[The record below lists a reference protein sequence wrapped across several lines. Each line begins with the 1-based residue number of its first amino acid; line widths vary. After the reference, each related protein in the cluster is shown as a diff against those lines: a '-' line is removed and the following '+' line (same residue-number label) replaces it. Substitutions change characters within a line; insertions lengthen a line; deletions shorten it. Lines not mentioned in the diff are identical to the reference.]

1 MPCDEDYNNI
11 NPQTYEGIFYQ
22 EQENFGDFGLEGL
35 EDLENDADT
44 RGEIVTDL
52 NDIDML
58 TKAHEMKSLRVM
70 MMTSLHRARIPTLY
84 THVIVTVMKSLRV
97 MMMMMMMMSISI
109 YVEEK
114 MMLMILVCISILYVC
129 YFGCAMMN

>member
-1 MPCDEDYNNI
+1 MLSEDDYNNI

-44 RGEIVTDL
+44 RGEILTDL

-58 TKAHEMKSLRVM
+58 TKTHENEEPQSDDDDEPPPCEDPDALY
-70 MMTSLHRARIPTLY
+70 ARDTD
-84 THVIVTVMKSLRV
+84 SD
-97 MMMMMMMMSISI
+97 
-109 YVEEK
+109 EEPQ
-114 MMLMILVCISILYVC
+114 SDDDDDEY
-129 YFGCAMMN
+129 